1 MKFFSS
7 HKIVYTK
14 PQRWAMLVLL
24 LLIFGIELLN
34 FGLSQRSKNEIE
46 KIEIPK
52 EILAFSEELKTKT
65 KNEIYPKTGLS
76 EFDPNHLSAE
86 DWRNL
91 GFSEKQVQTILKY
104 KYSLGGNF
112 KNKGEIQNCFV
123 ISDEKFQE
131 LEPYI
136 KIGKISSKPKFS
148 SNSYFE
154 RESKPEI
161 NYVSFDPNQYSEKDW
176 MKIGFS
182 EKQAATILKYKRSL
196 GGKFKSLD
204 EIQKCFVISPEKFLE
219 MKPYIRIAKVEANTS
234 NTQHLASNKT
244 EKFNPNQLSR
254 EQWMDLGFTEKQVN
268 TIFNF
273 KRSLGGKFKDAATL
287 KKCYSI
293 SEEKFKEIEP
303 YLDFNLD

>member
-1 MKFFSS
+1 MKRFGS

-14 PQRWAMLVLL
+14 SQRWAMLVLL
-24 LLIFGIELLN
+24 ILIIGVQLFN
-34 FGLSQRSKNEIE
+34 FGLKQTSKNQAG
-46 KIEIPK
+46 KIEIPE
-52 EILAFSEELKTKT
+52 EILAFSAELNAEHKT
-65 KNEIYPKTGLS
+65 ESHPKTELT

-112 KNKGEIQNCFV
+112 TSKQQIKNCFV
-123 ISDEKFQE
+123 VSEKKFRE

-136 KIGKISSKPKFS
+136 KIGKISPKTISSNHYFKKESKPK
-148 SNSYFE
+148 
-154 RESKPEI
+154 I
-161 NYVSFDPNQYSEKDW
+161 NYVSFDPNQFTKQDW

-182 EKQAATILKYKRSL
+182 EKQANSILKYRKSL

-204 EIQKCFVISPEKFLE
+204 EIQKCYMISAEKFE
-219 MKPYIRIAKVEANTS
+219 EIKPYIRFSKIEEKS
-234 NTQHLASNKT
+234 SGSQHPASDKI

-293 SEEKFKEIEP
+293 SDEKFKEIEP

>member
-1 MKFFSS
+1 MKRFGS

-14 PQRWAMLVLL
+14 SQRWAMLVLL
-24 LLIFGIELLN
+24 ILIIGAQLCN
-34 FGLSQRSKNEIE
+34 FGLKQTSKNQAGE
-46 KIEIPK
+46 IEIPE
-52 EILAFSEELKTKT
+52 EILAFSTELNAEHKTESHLKTELT
-65 KNEIYPKTGLS
+65 
-76 EFDPNHLSAE
+76 EFDPNHLSAKE
-86 DWRNL
+86 WLEL

-112 KNKGEIQNCFV
+112 RSKEQIKNCFV
-123 ISDEKFQE
+123 ISEKKFRE

-136 KIGKISSKPKFS
+136 KIGNISPKTASSNHYFKKESKPK
-148 SNSYFE
+148 
-154 RESKPEI
+154 I
-161 NYVSFDPNQYSEKDW
+161 NYVSFDPNQYTKQDW

-182 EKQAATILKYKRSL
+182 EKQANSILKYRKSL

-204 EIQKCFVISPEKFLE
+204 EIQKCYVISAEKFE
-219 MKPYIRIAKVEANTS
+219 EIKPYIRFSKIEEKS
-234 NTQHLASNKT
+234 SGSQHPASNKT

-293 SEEKFKEIEP
+293 SDEKFKEIEP